1 MKWNFAYSVSFL
13 LLWALP
19 AQADSKSAAPLFFTA
34 EPEDAIVSRGG
45 TLALYCNVTT
55 KNGEETKV
63 TWFKE
68 GDANYNSSRG
78 SILILNDN
86 ADSKDRAN
94 VRRQEIDGYYYCVA
108 QTKNLA
114 IRSRSALVKR
124 ILTTCTAI
132 CDMFLLTW
140 FSF

>member
-1 MKWNFAYSVSFL
+1 MMWKCSVFVLCL
-13 LLWALP
+13 LQLGVNAGPIVL
-19 AQADSKSAAPLFFTA
+19 PLFFTA

-86 ADSKDRAN
+86 SANRA
-94 VRRQEIDGYYYCVA
+94 ELEKKKIDGYYYCVA
-108 QTKNLA
+108 QTKILA

-132 CDMFLLTW
+132 CGMFLLTC